1 MLEVLRAYRAAQ
13 TVSDDESRAVRVRE
27 DDEPALL
34 GHAPEQG
41 ELILIFEYAEPVGC
55 EDCGID
61 ERLESDL
68 VVPPL
73 DDNGLFDLKHGGSPS
88 RSGSEIP

>member
-13 TVSDDESRAVRVRE
+13 TVSDDESRAVRVCE

-73 DDNGLFDLKHGGSPS
+73 DDNGLFDLKHGGSPL
-88 RSGSEIP
+88 RSGSETP